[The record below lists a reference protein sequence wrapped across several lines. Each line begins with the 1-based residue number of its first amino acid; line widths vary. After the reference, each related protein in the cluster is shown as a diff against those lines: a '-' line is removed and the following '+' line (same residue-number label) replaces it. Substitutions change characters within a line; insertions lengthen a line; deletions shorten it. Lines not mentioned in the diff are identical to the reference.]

1 MARRNYLVWTYFVW
15 CIFIGLFDLRIDGKD
30 SSIKLGTCVNEEN
43 EDGFCDSN
51 DENKYL
57 ENNENL
63 HAEETKGSTLLGQE
77 EITTFIENSVNV
89 NISESE
95 VNKSLSGSE
104 DKQTEIAD
112 NSTNDWLGLRI
123 PVVNGV
129 EVDHVQEVEIL
140 PGVKRQ
146 MKTLSMRPLV
156 FEIPDFLDADE
167 CELIIALAEN
177 KRLRDNPKR
186 TDSRGILYEDPVNTF
201 KLWDLN
207 GDDYIDTEEIVLIPG
222 KMDLKFTE
230 MNATEMMKSLETD
243 KDDNGKID
251 LTEFKSIELE
261 RMREYIAALLN
272 DSSLRRI
279 ASSKISWLWHDE
291 DELLRYQPELLDGFH
306 ERLQAITKIPKEI
319 LQESEPM
326 QVSQYDEGSYQYC
339 QQDSEPTI
347 KGVPCCLYGDMNQC
361 RICRF
366 ITVTYFLTDVD
377 DGGEVVVPL
386 ANNKFEED
394 VMNNS
399 GNWTGFFTYAKT
411 TGGRN
416 SFKVDIKF
424 KVDGANKILVGKG
437 HDASGAFELIDSLV
451 TGDIV
456 RFRKKYLNQENDDV
470 LIKYAGRLKGN
481 AQIEGKWWI
490 PGEKK
495 IHGFFFMRYEAYER
509 WMNDALGKCNSYEY
523 CSKGNL
529 VIKPQRGKAIM
540 WYNHVINDEGNW
552 IGGLDNRMHY
562 GHCDVSS
569 GEKWIATNWINVDG
583 EGDMELR
590 AWRKGSNLL
599 SVARRHGNQNI
610 LQRMQKSR
618 DRIHNDVIEEEMQ
631 SDMENT
637 EEWTF
642 HDSHPK
648 ERHVL
653 NAVTSLLET
662 LKEDELRSVSKKV
675 HEKLEMLCV
684 PLVLN
689 QGGKISLVDGS
700 KAD

>member
-1 MARRNYLVWTYFVW
+1 MARKNYLVWTCFVW
-15 CIFIGLFDLRIDGKD
+15 CILIGLFDLRIHGKD
-30 SSIKLGTCVNEEN
+30 SSIKLGTCVNEES

-63 HAEETKGSTLLGQE
+63 HAEETKGSTLQEKE
-77 EITTFIENSVNV
+77 EITTFIENSEV

-95 VNKSLSGSE
+95 VNQSLLGSE
-104 DKQTEIAD
+104 DKQTDIAD
-112 NSTNDWLGLRI
+112 NSTDDWLGLRI
-123 PVVNGV
+123 PVVDGV
-129 EVDHVQEVEIL
+129 EVGHVQEVEIL

-207 GDDYIDTEEIVLIPG
+207 GDNYIDTEEIVLIPG

-230 MNATEMMKSLETD
+230 INATEMYVSLEMD

-261 RMREYIAALLN
+261 RMQEYIAALLN

-319 LQESEPM
+319 LQEISPRK
-326 QVSQYDEGSYQYC
+326 VSQYEEGSYQYC

-347 KGVPCCLYGDMNQC
+347 KGVPCCLYGDMDQC

-366 ITVTYFLTDVD
+366 ITITYFLTDVD

-411 TGGRN
+411 TGSRN

-456 RFRKKYLNQENDDV
+456 RFRKKYLNQENNDM

-495 IHGFFFMRYEAYER
+495 IHGFFFMRYEAYEK

-618 DRIHNDVIEEEMQ
+618 DRINTDVIEEEMQ
-631 SDMENT
+631 SDMENN